1 MTFKVIPSASGATIG
16 YRQYGGGP
24 GVVLVQGAM
33 GSAYSFHQLAE
44 SLADSFTVYVP
55 DRRGRGMSPFPYT
68 PDHSLQRDVEDLD
81 AVLSATNSHAV
92 FGLSSGAI
100 ISLTAARSL
109 SSIQKLA
116 VFEPPLFT
124 KDLFPE
130 KELKRYREAMACGN
144 VAAAL
149 AAAGKSVRL
158 MPPLLNLAPNWL
170 LAFLTKQVL
179 AAEEANPPSDYL
191 SLRELAGSLQFDF
204 RVVTEM
210 HTQWNT
216 LGSIQSEVLLLGGS
230 DSPQFLKRDLDTL
243 ENTLPRSFRVELQH
257 LGHAAAWN
265 RDPKRNPKGR
275 PEAVAAELQRFFRR

>member
-1 MTFKVIPSASGATIG
+1 MPFTAINSTNGATIG
-16 YRQYGGGP
+16 YRQYGQGP

-55 DRRGRGMSPFPYT
+55 DRRGRGMSPFQYT
-68 PDHSLQRDVEDLD
+68 PDHSLQREVEDLD
-81 AVLSATNSHAV
+81 AVLSATDSHAV

-100 ISLTAARSL
+100 ISLAAARSL
-109 SSIQKLA
+109 GIKKLA

-130 KELKRYREAMACGN
+130 KELKRFREAMACGN

-170 LAFLTKQVL
+170 LALFTKRVL

-191 SLRELAGSLQFDF
+191 SLRELAGSLEFDF

-210 HTQWNT
+210 HAQWNT
-216 LGSIQSEVLLLGGS
+216 LASIQSEVLLMGGS
-230 DSPQFLKRDLDTL
+230 DSPHFLKRDLDTL
-243 ENTLPRSFRVELQH
+243 EHTLPRSFRVELQH

-265 RDPKRNPKGR
+265 RDPNRNPKGR